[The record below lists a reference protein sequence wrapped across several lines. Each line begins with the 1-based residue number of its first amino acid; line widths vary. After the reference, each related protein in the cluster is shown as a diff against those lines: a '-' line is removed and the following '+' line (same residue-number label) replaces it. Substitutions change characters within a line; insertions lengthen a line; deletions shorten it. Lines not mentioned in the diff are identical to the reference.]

1 MGQRAQLILLSA
13 LLFAPAALCW
23 AGPHDVRDL
32 HMQQLRKRGI
42 VNDPSVLSQTYDFII
57 AGGGTAGLVLASR
70 LSEDSNHTVLVLEAG
85 DSGDSVKGSIGT
97 CHRDW
102 LPRIHSQKT

>member
-1 MGQRAQLILLSA
+1 MSHRAQLILLSA

-23 AGPHDVRDL
+23 AGPHDLRDL
-32 HMQQLRKRGI
+32 HIRDIRRRGI
-42 VNDPSVLSQTYDFII
+42 VDDPQVLSQTYDFVI

-85 DSGDSVKGSIGT
+85 DSGDAVKGSIGASP
-97 CHRDW
+97 
-102 LPRIHSQKT
+102 L